1 MKRVVSACLEQ
12 TNRFENESDYNLFLS
27 GLERKK
33 IKFKVVDVQTQ
44 PDNSVIV
51 KIKKQYNDYD
61 TGDYLTENKQ
71 VKHSFFCA

>member
-1 MKRVVSACLEQ
+1 MFLIVGRRCRDLKRVVSTCLEQ
-12 TNRFENESDYNLFLS
+12 TNRFENESDYNLYLS

-61 TGDYLTENKQ
+61 TGDYLN
-71 VKHSFFCA
+71 